1 MLVGDPAN
9 NSTQRCFVVGFDPLG
24 NGTNRSNDPTLIN
37 QNNAVFISRTVANPN
52 PGFSV
57 GVQALGGV
65 IIGGYDNQ
73 IQATHEES
81 VILGMNGQQSV
92 AANTTH
98 VDKFYVLN
106 QADFGTTQDEAT
118 FTDNSVPSWG
128 NVKNHAYQ
136 FQAFSVDSN
145 STTAAHITFRGQILI
160 DDTSEVKDS
169 NVSSVEWYYRDS
181 TTSGAFVKAGAGG
194 TLAQLKT
201 YIDGNIGPSDNFSV
215 RPLAI
220 FSGTGLASV
229 GFDFKILYR

>member
-1 MLVGDPAN
+1 MYGRNIILGDPN
-9 NSTQRCFVVGFDPLG
+9 GTPQTTQYSFVVGFNVTGSPDPVI
-24 NGTNRSNDPTLIN
+24 TSNNSIFL
-37 QNNAVFISRTVANPN
+37 SRTSGT
-52 PGFSV
+52 PGFTT

-81 VILGMNGQQSV
+81 VILGMKGQQSV
-92 AANTTH
+92 ARDTTH
-98 VDKFYVLN
+98 VDNLWAKTK
-106 QADFGTTQDEAT
+106 ADFGTTQIEGT
-118 FTDNSVPSWG
+118 FTDNSIPSWG